1 MNNGGMQ
8 LSSDSSEA
16 REALAK
22 AMHGMC
28 LWEADF
34 MDDIKTALVADPDFA
49 MAHAVRA
56 LALTFGRHKKYIPMM
71 QNGLEKA
78 KAGSAPLSAH
88 ESAYIEALEHAVD
101 LRSDLVFDVYKR
113 ILDEHPCDMFIHR
126 MAQMDLFNF
135 GRKADMYELVETAAP
150 HWSPEMRD
158 YPIFMGN
165 RAFANEEMLHYS
177 EAERYGREAIEL
189 DPGDP
194 WGAHAVAHVMVM
206 QGRIDEGVDWL
217 EGLSVN
223 WAGKNQIVHHDYWHL
238 CLFLLERGEHD
249 RILELYDSKV
259 YNLESP
265 LTKAMPDNVIDVTNA
280 ASLLMRL
287 ELRGVDVGERWQVV
301 AEPAEGRIDNHVNP
315 FTCAHAAIILAACG
329 RFEKVDELIRSM
341 TDFADTDD
349 GPAGVCMRKAAL
361 PVAKAAIAHRKGD
374 HEAVIEGFMPL
385 RHDLVAMGGSQAQRD
400 VFIQI
405 LVDSCRQLGRKEEL
419 AQLEEDI
426 NTLGF
431 EAVEK
436 RTLYTDAFAA

>member
-78 KAGSAPLSAH
+78 KAGSARLSAH
-88 ESAYIEALEHAVD
+88 ESAYIQALEHAVD
-101 LRSDLVFDVYKR
+101 LRSDLAFDVYKR

-158 YPIFMGN
+158 YPIFMAN
-165 RAFANEEMLHYS
+165 RAFANEELLYYT

-249 RILELYDSKV
+249 RILEVYDSKV

-287 ELRGVDVGERWQVV
+287 ELRGVDVGDRWQVV

-419 AQLEEDI
+419 AQLEEEI

>member
-16 REALAK
+16 REALAN

-28 LWEADF
+28 LWKADF

-101 LRSDLVFDVYKR
+101 LRSDLAFDVYKR

-150 HWSPEMRD
+150 YWSPEMRD
-158 YPIFMGN
+158 YPIFMAN
-165 RAFANEEMLHYS
+165 RAIANEELLYYT

-249 RILELYDSKV
+249 RILEVYDSKV

-287 ELRGVDVGERWQVV
+287 ELRGVDVGDRWQVV

-341 TDFADTDD
+341 TDVADTDD

-436 RTLYTDAFAA
+436 RTLYTDAFAV

>member
-34 MDDIKTALVADPDFA
+34 MDDIRTALVADPDFA

-101 LRSDLVFDVYKR
+101 LRSDLAFDVYKR

-158 YPIFMGN
+158 YPIFMAN
-165 RAFANEEMLHYS
+165 RAFANEELLYYT

-249 RILELYDSKV
+249 RILEVYDSKV

-361 PVAKAAIAHRKGD
+361 PVAK
-374 HEAVIEGFMPL
+374 
-385 RHDLVAMGGSQAQRD
+385 
-400 VFIQI
+400 
-405 LVDSCRQLGRKEEL
+405 
-419 AQLEEDI
+419 
-426 NTLGF
+426 
-431 EAVEK
+431 
-436 RTLYTDAFAA
+436 

>member
-1 MNNGGMQ
+1 MTGVQ
-8 LSSDSSEA
+8 TC
-16 REALAK
+16 AL
-22 AMHGMC
+22 
-28 LWEADF
+28 
-34 MDDIKTALVADPDFA
+34 
-49 MAHAVRA
+49 
-56 LALTFGRHKKYIPMM
+56 
-71 QNGLEKA
+71 
-78 KAGSAPLSAH
+78 
-88 ESAYIEALEHAVD
+88 
-101 LRSDLVFDVYKR
+101 
-113 ILDEHPCDMFIHR
+113 
-126 MAQMDLFNF
+126 
-135 GRKADMYELVETAAP
+135 
-150 HWSPEMRD
+150 
-158 YPIFMGN
+158 PI
-165 RAFANEEMLHYS
+165 Y
-177 EAERYGREAIEL
+177 
-189 DPGDP
+189 
-194 WGAHAVAHVMVM
+194 
-206 QGRIDEGVDWL
+206 
-217 EGLSVN
+217 
-223 WAGKNQIVHHDYWHL
+223 
-238 CLFLLERGEHD
+238 
-249 RILELYDSKV
+249 
-259 YNLESP
+259 
-265 LTKAMPDNVIDVTNA
+265 A